1 MQFLHGDSTGFYTT
15 RWFLLQE
22 YETYAGNDGRAAFQ
36 LKEERSPDGAT
47 HGGYGFVDED
57 GTLHLIE
64 YKKDRQGRM

>member
-1 MQFLHGDSTGFYTT
+1 M
-15 RWFLLQE
+15 QE

-57 GTLHLIE
+57 GE
-64 YKKDRQGRM
+64 YLMPLCRARSNQYLVSRQRDPCVIDGV

>member
-1 MQFLHGDSTGFYTT
+1 MVTQQDFTPHKYPRS
-15 RWFLLQE
+15 FLLQE

>member
-1 MQFLHGDSTGFYTT
+1 MVRSTYYSCCC
-15 RWFLLQE
+15 LSQE

-47 HGGYGFVDED
+47 HGGYGFVDEH